1 MNTLSRSWQLVKASA
16 AVLKADKELI
26 VFPIVSGIAVL
37 ILTIS
42 FALPMLLTGVV
53 NADNGSIQP
62 IFYLVTFLFYLAQY
76 FVIFLCNTA
85 LVGAA
90 LIRLRGGDPT
100 VTDGWR
106 IASSRLSKI
115 FGYAIIA
122 ATLGMILRV
131 LSEKAGVLGKLV
143 ISLIGFVWN
152 VATFLVVP
160 ILAVEG
166 IGPIDAVKR
175 SVELLK
181 RTWGEQLA
189 GNFGMGAFF
198 GLIFFLV
205 ILLGIGLIILAVS
218 LKSVAVI
225 IIASLVFLFALIVI
239 TLISSALNGIY
250 TAALYQYAISGQF
263 GDYFAPD
270 MVQNAFTQK
279 K

>member
-76 FVIFLCNTA
+76 
-85 LVGAA
+85 
-90 LIRLRGGDPT
+90 
-100 VTDGWR
+100 DGWR